1 MTDSIISKVVGWLTA
16 GYPQGVPAQDMLP
29 LLEVLRRRLTPG
41 EVDLVAQRLAEAH
54 VVPVTAEHIHEMVM
68 AVVREKPSDEDVHR
82 VASHLALGGWPLA
95 ASDFG
100 QRADDPA
107 GA

>member
-1 MTDSIISKVVGWLTA
+1 MGDSIISKVVGWLTA

-41 EVDLVAQRLAEAH
+41 EVDDVAQRLAEAQ
-54 VVPVTAEHIHEMVM
+54 VVPVTAEQIREMVLT
-68 AVVREKPSDEDVHR
+68 VVREQPSDDDVHR

-95 ASDFG
+95 TADFG
-100 QRADDPA
+100 RPEA
-107 GA
+107 